1 MRYEIAKFHFI
12 KIRRAAKFYLTNKP
26 YRRVA
31 GIDNLLVYFAKL
43 THAAANFMLLNFTP
57 NLSQL
62 KNTPQ
67 SRCALYMSVRQEIMH
82 EVCASAPRHA
92 YFGAQSVFDMR
103 RIEIRHL

>member
-43 THAAANFMLLNFTP
+43 THAVVNFMF
-57 NLSQL
+57 
-62 KNTPQ
+62 
-67 SRCALYMSVRQEIMH
+67 
-82 EVCASAPRHA
+82 
-92 YFGAQSVFDMR
+92 
-103 RIEIRHL
+103 